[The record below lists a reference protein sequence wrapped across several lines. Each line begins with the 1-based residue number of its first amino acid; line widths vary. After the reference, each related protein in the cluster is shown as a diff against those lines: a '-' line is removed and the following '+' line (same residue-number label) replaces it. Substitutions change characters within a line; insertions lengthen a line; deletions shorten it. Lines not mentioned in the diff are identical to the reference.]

1 MQKEL
6 TMLTLQ
12 VSGMTCGGC
21 INAITRAIQA
31 QDAQAEVQADLSA
44 QSVTLK
50 TTLSAAI
57 AAQIIT
63 DAGFPVL

>member
-1 MQKEL
+1 
-6 TMLTLQ
+6 MLTLQ

-31 QDAQAEVQADLSA
+31 QDAQAEVQVDLST
-44 QSVTLK
+44 QSVTLN

-57 AAQIIT
+57 AAQIIA
-63 DAGFPVL
+63 DAGFPVLE